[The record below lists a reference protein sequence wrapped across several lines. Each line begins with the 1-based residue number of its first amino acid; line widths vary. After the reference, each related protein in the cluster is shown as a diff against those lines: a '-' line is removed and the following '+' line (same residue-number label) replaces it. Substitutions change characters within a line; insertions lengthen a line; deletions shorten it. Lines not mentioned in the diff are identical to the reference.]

1 MTVLDYE
8 SLKLIWWVLVG
19 VLLIGF
25 ALTDGFDLGAA
36 ILLPLVGRTDQER
49 RVVINTIA
57 PHWDGNQVWLITAG
71 GALFA
76 AWPMVYATAFSGFYW
91 AMLLVLFAL
100 FVRPVGF
107 DYRSKLDNTRW
118 RQSWDWGL
126 FVGGL
131 VPSLVF
137 GVAFG
142 NLLLG
147 VPFQFDDTLR
157 VTYTGNFWQLLNPFG
172 LLAGV
177 VSLSMLT
184 LHGATWLLMRTV
196 GDVAQR
202 SQQAA
207 KLAALVYLLAFIG
220 AGAWLCLGNIQGY
233 SLASALDTNA
243 ALNPLHKAV
252 LQNNPGWLA
261 NYSLYPVTVL
271 APVIGVLGGLLAL
284 LAGAGKRGGLAFLG
298 SSLAIVGTLCTA
310 GFALFPFV
318 MPSSLDAT
326 SSMTIWD
333 AVSSHTT
340 LGIMF
345 AVACVFVP
353 LILIYTLW
361 GYVKMW
367 GKVTTQHIASNPHG
381 LY

>member
-1 MTVLDYE
+1 MFDYE

-36 ILLPLVGRTDQER
+36 ALMPFVGRTDNER

-76 AWPMVYATAFSGFYW
+76 AWPLVYAASFSGFYW

-107 DYRSKLDNTRW
+107 DYRSKLENTRW
-118 RQSWDWGL
+118 RQTWDWGL

-147 VPFQFDDTLR
+147 VPFQFDADLR
-157 VTYTGNFWQLLNPFG
+157 VTYYGSFWQLLNPFG

-177 VSLSMLT
+177 VSLSMLL
-184 LHGATWLLMRTV
+184 LHGATWLMMRTEA
-196 GDVAQR
+196 DVARR
-202 SQQAA
+202 SRRAA
-207 KLAALVYLLAFIG
+207 QLTALVYLVAFIG
-220 AGAWLCLGNIQGY
+220 AGAWLWLGNIQGQVIQG
-233 SLASALDTNA
+233 ALDTGA
-243 ALNPLHKAV
+243 ALNPLGKQVAAGNAGWMANYAQYPLTKLAPLMGILGAV
-252 LQNNPGWLA
+252 LALA
-261 NYSLYPVTVL
+261 AAS
-271 APVIGVLGGLLAL
+271 GRKGGF
-284 LAGAGKRGGLAFLG
+284 AFLG

-310 GFALFPFV
+310 GFALFPFI
-318 MPSSLDAT
+318 MPSSLDPA
-326 SSMTIWD
+326 SSLTVWD
-333 AVSSHTT
+333 AVSSRMT

-345 AVACVFVP
+345 VVACIFVP
-353 LILIYTLW
+353 IILAYTLW
-361 GYVKMW
+361 GYAKMW
-367 GKVTTQHIASNPHG
+367 GTVTTAQIDSNRHG

>member
-1 MTVLDYE
+1 MFDYE
-8 SLKLIWWVLVG
+8 NLKLIWWVLVG

-36 ILLPLVGRTDQER
+36 ALMPFVGRNDNER

-76 AWPMVYATAFSGFYW
+76 AWPLVYSAAFSGLYW
-91 AMLLVLFAL
+91 ALLLVLFAL

-107 DYRSKLDNTRW
+107 DYRSKLENTRW
-118 RQSWDWGL
+118 RQSWDWAL
-126 FVGGL
+126 FVGAL

-147 VPFQFDDTLR
+147 LPFQFDDSLR
-157 VTYTGNFWQLLNPFG
+157 SSYHGSFWQLLSPFG
-172 LLAGV
+172 LVAGV

-184 LHGATWLLMRTV
+184 LHGGTWLMMRTE
-196 GDVAQR
+196 GAIAQR
-202 SQQAA
+202 AR
-207 KLAALVYLLAFIG
+207 LASLLLALVYLLAFLG
-220 AGAWLCLGNIQGY
+220 AGAWLALGDIQGL
-233 SLASALDTNA
+233 SITSSFDPNA
-243 ALNPLHKAV
+243 ALNPLAKTVEAGNH
-252 LQNNPGWLA
+252 GWLG
-261 NYSLYPVTVL
+261 NYVRYPLTGI
-271 APVIGVLGGLLAL
+271 APLLGVFGGVLAL
-284 LAGAGKRGGLAFLG
+284 LASLAGKPRSAFLG

-318 MPSSLDAT
+318 MPSSLDPA
-326 SSMTIWD
+326 SSLTVWD

-340 LGIMF
+340 LIIML
-345 AVACVFVP
+345 VAATIFVP
-353 LILIYTLW
+353 LILCYTLW
-361 GYVKMW
+361 CYAKMW
-367 GKVTTQHIASNPHG
+367 GKVTTAHIDSNPHS

>member
-1 MTVLDYE
+1 MFDYE

-36 ILLPLVGRTDQER
+36 ALMPFVGRTDNER

-76 AWPMVYATAFSGFYW
+76 AWPLVYAASFSGFYW

-107 DYRSKLDNTRW
+107 DYRSKLENTRW
-118 RQSWDWGL
+118 RQTWDWGL

-147 VPFQFDDTLR
+147 VPFQFDADLR
-157 VTYTGNFWQLLNPFG
+157 VTYYGSFWQLLNPFG

-177 VSLSMLT
+177 VSLSMLL
-184 LHGATWLLMRTV
+184 LHGATWLMMRTEA
-196 GDVAQR
+196 DVARR
-202 SQQAA
+202 SRRAA
-207 KLAALVYLLAFIG
+207 QVTALVYLIAFIG
-220 AGAWLCLGNIQGY
+220 AGAWLWLGNIQGQVIQG
-233 SLASALDTNA
+233 ALDIGA
-243 ALNPLHKAV
+243 ALNPLGKQVAAG
-252 LQNNPGWLA
+252 NAGWMA
-261 NYSLYPVTVL
+261 NYAQYPLTKL
-271 APVIGVLGGLLAL
+271 APLLGILGAALAL
-284 LAGAGKRGGLAFLG
+284 AAASGRKGGFAFLG

-310 GFALFPFV
+310 GFALFPFI
-318 MPSSLDAT
+318 MPSSLDQA
-326 SSMTIWD
+326 SSLTVWD
-333 AVSSHTT
+333 AVSSRMT

-345 AVACVFVP
+345 VVACIFVP
-353 LILIYTLW
+353 IILAYTLW
-361 GYVKMW
+361 GYAKMW
-367 GKVTTQHIASNPHG
+367 GTVTTAQIDSNRHG

>member
-1 MTVLDYE
+1 MFDYE
-8 SLKLIWWVLVG
+8 SLKLIWWVLIG

-36 ILLPLVGRTDQER
+36 ALMPFVGRTDNER

-76 AWPMVYATAFSGFYW
+76 AWPLVYAASFSGFYW

-107 DYRSKLDNTRW
+107 DYRSKLENTRW
-118 RQSWDWGL
+118 RQTWDWGL
-126 FVGGL
+126 FVGGV
-131 VPSLVF
+131 VPALVF

-147 VPFQFDDTLR
+147 VPIHFDETLR
-157 VTYTGNFWQLLNPFG
+157 VSYHGSFWQLLNPFG

-177 VSLSMLT
+177 VSLSMLL
-184 LHGATWLLMRTV
+184 LHGATWLMMRTEN
-196 GDVAQR
+196 DVARR
-202 SQQAA
+202 SRVAA
-207 KLAALVYLLAFIG
+207 QGSALVYLLAFLG
-220 AGAWLCLGNIQGY
+220 AGAWLWLGDIQGLVL
-233 SLASALDTNA
+233 SVPQEAGRALDPLTKQA
-243 ALNPLHKAV
+243 AIG
-252 LQNNPGWLA
+252 NPGWLD
-261 NYSLYPVTVL
+261 NYAQWPLTKL
-271 APVIGVLGGLLAL
+271 APLTGIIGAALAFAAASGRKGGF
-284 LAGAGKRGGLAFLG
+284 AFLG
-298 SSLAIVGTLCTA
+298 SSLVIVGTLCTA

-318 MPSSLDAT
+318 MPSSFDPA
-326 SSMTIWD
+326 SSLTVWD
-333 AVSSHTT
+333 AVSSHKT

-345 AVACVFVP
+345 VVACIFVP
-353 LILIYTLW
+353 IILIYTLW

-367 GKVTTQHIASNPHG
+367 GKLNDSSIAANPHG